1 MSEVGAEEQT
11 NVMNA
16 PLTHGTPKNR
26 VVARR
31 VRTIKGMGDRK
42 LKALGLSEN
51 GENKD
56 PRQSP
61 KMPDASFGISLR
73 FVREIRPHLD
83 PNLAGLNQ
91 AFVPRC
97 RPCPNSGMRPL
108 NGRFCPDYGGSG
120 IISPPRC
127 RKTPKNT
134 LYGSSMAC

>member
-1 MSEVGAEEQT
+1 MSEVGAEKQM

-56 PRQSP
+56 P
-61 KMPDASFGISLR
+61 
-73 FVREIRPHLD
+73 
-83 PNLAGLNQ
+83 
-91 AFVPRC
+91 
-97 RPCPNSGMRPL
+97 
-108 NGRFCPDYGGSG
+108 
-120 IISPPRC
+120 
-127 RKTPKNT
+127 
-134 LYGSSMAC
+134 